1 MTITAPQVSH
11 QCAPGGLF
19 IGVVTHGHYNVCSPT
34 LPYHRI
40 VMGSLQSFVIY
51 KFFPCPMNEDVTRD
65 YYATSLDVGASSVL
79 MTFGAALH
87 YLEAS
92 GAEVTFGCSLHLCW
106 ESLHSI
112 WANAPPC
119 D

>member
-1 MTITAPQVSH
+1 
-11 QCAPGGLF
+11 
-19 IGVVTHGHYNVCSPT
+19 
-34 LPYHRI
+34 
-40 VMGSLQSFVIY
+40 
-51 KFFPCPMNEDVTRD
+51 MNEDVTRD

>member
-40 VMGSLQSFVIY
+40 VMASLQSFVIY

-92 GAEVTFGCSLHLCW
+92 SAEVTFGCSLHLCW